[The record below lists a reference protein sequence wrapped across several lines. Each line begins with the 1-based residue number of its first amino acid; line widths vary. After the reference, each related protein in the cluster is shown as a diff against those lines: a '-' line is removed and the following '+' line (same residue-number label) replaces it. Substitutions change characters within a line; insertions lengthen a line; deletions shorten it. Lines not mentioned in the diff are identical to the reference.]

1 VTRLLAL
8 AAVGAV
14 EVSRLANGIPVLC
27 ERETGAATVSIGAVV
42 RTDDLTPRELDAVE
56 ALVDSWHG
64 GTESLTLH
72 RLNALAAQSGG
83 RIVVAQAA
91 DCVRFDATVP
101 RESFPLV
108 VTLLSELFLRP
119 QISVDSIRDGR
130 DQRRRALPIAEHPL
144 EQGVRALLH
153 SEGLLG
159 SGTPSDAPEEVEAV
173 WRKVFR
179 PERVAIGVVGDVALE
194 QVVQRIGASLGS
206 WQPTTAPRGGRA
218 RTGESG
224 RAMDGWQQVVGVLLR
239 GPPPTDARFAA
250 FLVGIA
256 ALLEGK
262 GSIVGRE
269 IRYGRSLAYET
280 GVLRFVRGGSTWAF
294 YYLGL
299 SEGPLGGQALSL
311 IQAGVER
318 ITDDELERGKAYLL
332 GALKYRGGC
341 GSLLSSLSGASMEPF
356 ERAHRYAWL
365 QAFAVRGGMSP
376 GLEQKA
382 ASVQL
387 SEVREVMAA
396 AAKEARVLAAGVK
409 RAPLSGVR
417 GVGSDEED

>member
-1 VTRLLAL
+1 MTCLLAL

-14 EVSRLANGIPVLC
+14 EVSRLSNGIPVLY

-42 RTDDLTPRELDAVE
+42 RTDDLTPRELDAIE

-83 RIVVAQAA
+83 RIVVAPAA

-101 RESFPLV
+101 RESFPLAI
-108 VTLLSELFLRP
+108 TLLSELFLRP
-119 QISVDSIRDGR
+119 QISADSIREGR
-130 DQRRRALPIAEHPL
+130 DQRRRTLPIAEHPL

-153 SEGLLG
+153 RAGLLG
-159 SGTPSDAPEEVEAV
+159 SGVPSDSPEEVDAV

-179 PERVAIGVVGDVALE
+179 PERVAIGVVGDVPLE

-206 WQPTTAPRGGRA
+206 WQPTTPQREGRA
-218 RTGESG
+218 RAGESR
-224 RAMDGWQQVVGVLLR
+224 RAMDGRQPVVGVLLR
-239 GPPPTDARFAA
+239 GPPPADAAFPA

-269 IRYGRSLAYET
+269 IRYGRSLAYEA
-280 GVLRFVRGGSTWAF
+280 GVLRFVRGEGTWAF
-294 YYLGL
+294 YYLG
-299 SEGPLGGQALSL
+299 SDEEPLGEQALSL
-311 IQAGVER
+311 IQAGVES
-318 ITDDELERGKAYLL
+318 ISESEIERGKAYLL
-332 GALKYRGGC
+332 GALRHRGGS
-341 GSLLSSLSGASMEPF
+341 GSLLSSLSGASMEPS

-365 QAFAVRGGMSP
+365 QAFAVRGGLDP
-376 GLEQKA
+376 GLEQKV

-387 SEVREVMAA
+387 AEVREVMAA
-396 AAKEARVLAAGVK
+396 AVKEARVLSAGVT
-409 RAPLSGVR
+409 RAALSGVR

>member
-1 VTRLLAL
+1 MTCLMAL

-14 EVSRLANGIPVLC
+14 EVSRLANGIPVLY

-108 VTLLSELFLRP
+108 ITLLSELFLRP
-119 QISVDSIRDGR
+119 QISADSIRDGR

-153 SEGLLG
+153 SAGLLG
-159 SGTPSDAPEEVEAV
+159 SGTPGDAPEEVEAV

-179 PERVAIGVVGDVALE
+179 PERVAIGVVGDIALE

-206 WQPTTAPRGGRA
+206 WQPATPPREGRA
-218 RTGESG
+218 RASESRRAVDG
-224 RAMDGWQQVVGVLLR
+224 RQPVVGVLLR

-250 FLVGIA
+250 FLVGLA

-280 GVLRFVRGGSTWAF
+280 GVLRFVRGDGTWAF
-294 YYLGL
+294 YYLGS
-299 SEGPLGGQALSL
+299 SEEPLGGQALPL

-318 ITDDELERGKAYLL
+318 ITEDELERGKAYLL
-332 GALKYRGGC
+332 GALKYRGGS
-341 GSLLSSLSGASMEPF
+341 GSLLSSLSGASMEPS

-365 QAFAVRGGMSP
+365 QAFAVRGGLSP
-376 GLEQKA
+376 GLEQQA

-387 SEVREVMAA
+387 TEVREAMAA
-396 AAKEARVLAAGVK
+396 AVKEARVLAAGVT